1 MLAQYVVM
9 RQAVAAGQRTRKDD
23 QRSISRGDKQDIAN
37 AKTGKHAWSIT
48 AAPAR
53 VSFSSGPTSCSSSL
67 SIETRKE
74 LALERDEVVVHS
86 LFLCQVHEPTM
97 LERNE

>member
-37 AKTGKHAWSIT
+37 AKTGKHAWS
-48 AAPAR
+48 
-53 VSFSSGPTSCSSSL
+53 SFVQRHVQVL
-67 SIETRKE
+67 SRSRRGK
-74 LALERDEVVVHS
+74 S
-86 LFLCQVHEPTM
+86 
-97 LERNE
+97 